1 MKHAPSLA
9 QLAQPDAS
17 PLWIAVA
24 ENPPQRTGTFVH
36 LAVLYGYAS
45 NVKSNGSAG
54 DTVRPLA
61 GRIK

>member
-24 ENPPQRTGTFVH
+24 ENPPQKMGTFVH
-36 LAVLYGYAS
+36 LTVLYGYAS
-45 NVKSNGSAG
+45 SQKVARAILSGL
-54 DTVRPLA
+54 R
-61 GRIK
+61 